1 MKDRSKQRVVLRV
14 TASTSTSNSS
24 KTDMDD
30 REEFNEVNSD
40 YVNSDVFE
48 EDKASTQM
56 RDPLLRE

>member
-30 REEFNEVNSD
+30 REEFNEVNND